1 MCTMPE
7 DDIVIMDVIFT
18 AMQIGHSFT
27 NRYIRIPLYLPF
39 CLGCTTPGD
48 EIVVMDVI
56 YAVLFRV
63 LYAGGRHC
71 CNDRYICRS
80 V

>member
-1 MCTMPE
+1 MCTMSE

-27 NRYIRIPLYLPF
+27 NRYIRIPLYMPF
-39 CLGCTTPGD
+39 CLGCSKPED
-48 EIVVMDVI
+48 DIVVMAVI
-56 YAVLFRV
+56 HTVLFKVHNAR
-63 LYAGGRHC
+63 GRHC
-71 CNDRYICRS
+71 YKDRYICRS